1 MRNIIFI
8 SLVVNPDYTLLCCY
22 SIFIPLG
29 EFVNCNEDVLKST
42 FGLLSGPT
50 WSSPQHANGQAG
62 GMQIS
67 S

>member
-1 MRNIIFI
+1 MNSTAFVALYFYERLILDP
-8 SLVVNPDYTLLCCY
+8 LV
-22 SIFIPLG
+22 
-29 EFVNCNEDVLKST
+29 EFVDCDKDVFKTT
-42 FGLLSGPT
+42 FGFLSGPT